1 MRKLASLVTIENI
14 EPIENADRLAVATIK
29 GKTWKIVVGKTDFL
43 PGDSAVYF
51 EIDSYLPADDERY
64 NFLKERCLRKFVS
77 KSGQVLAEGI
87 RIKTIKLRGVI
98 SQGLLMPASQFP
110 ELDEQVEYPG
120 EGTDL
125 TELLKVKH
133 YDEIAEALRPMTGAS
148 IAGDAYG
155 PFPSAYI
162 PKTDEER
169 IQNLGEYFETMK
181 GVEFQVTEKFDGTS
195 VTMFFSP
202 TVDPENPFG
211 VCSRNLR
218 LKPVTADGV
227 VPLAWQMADVCGM
240 ESALRLLHS
249 KTGCEYAVQ
258 GELVGPG
265 INGNRDLYT
274 VYKWYIFRIYDIKA
288 GRFLAPAETETF
300 VRCSLKCLHVKI
312 ISPNLKVFDEYP
324 TFDKLMEFA
333 QGKTDR
339 GNEREGIVCKTTKP
353 PYVSF
358 KVVSNKYLLKSEG

>member
-1 MRKLASLVTIENI
+1 MRKLASLVTIEKI

-29 GKTWKIVVGKTDFL
+29 GKTWKVVVGKTDFS

-64 NFLKERCLRKFVS
+64 NFLKERCLKKFVS

-110 ELDEQVEYPG
+110 ELDEQVEYPS

-133 YDEIAEALRPMTGAS
+133 YDEIAEALRPVTGAS

-155 PFPSAYI
+155 SFPTAYF

-169 IQNLGEYFETMK
+169 IQNLGEYFEKMK
-181 GVEFQVTEKFDGTS
+181 GVEFQVTEKFDGMS

-218 LKPVTADGV
+218 LKGETANGV
-227 VPLAWQMADVCGM
+227 IPLAWQIANAYSV
-240 ESALRLLHS
+240 EPALRRLYDE
-249 KTGCEYAVQ
+249 GGYEYAVQ

-274 VYKWYIFRIYDIKA
+274 EHEWYIFRIYDIKA
-288 GRFLAPAETETF
+288 GRFLDPADAEKIA
-300 VRCSLKCLHVKI
+300 RCSLGCPHVKI

>member
-1 MRKLASLVTIENI
+1 MRKLVSLVTIEKI

-29 GKTWKIVVGKTDFL
+29 GKTWKVVVGKTDFS

-64 NFLKERCLRKFVS
+64 NFLKGRCLKKFVS

-87 RIKTIKLRGVI
+87 RIRTIKLRGVI

-120 EGTDL
+120 EGADL

-155 PFPSAYI
+155 SFPTAYI

-169 IQNLGEYFETMK
+169 IQNLQDYFTTMK
-181 GVEFQVTEKFDGTS
+181 NRRFQVTEKVDGMS
-195 VTMFFSP
+195 VTMFYSP

-218 LKPVTADGV
+218 LKPVMNDGSI
-227 VPLAWQMADVCGM
+227 PLAWQLAQKLNV
-240 ESALRLLHS
+240 ETALRAYTVLTRDEVAL
-249 KTGCEYAVQ
+249 Q
-258 GELVGPG
+258 GELAGPG
-265 INGNRDLYT
+265 INGNRDLRT
-274 VYKWYIFRIYDIKA
+274 THEWMVFRAYNITQ
-288 GRFLAPAETETF
+288 GRFLTPPETEALC
-300 VRCSLKCLHVKI
+300 RSAGIPHVPVLVKDC
-312 ISPNLKVFDEYP
+312 PAFELWP

-339 GNEREGIVCKTTKP
+339 GNEREGIVCKTVDA

>member
-1 MRKLASLVTIENI
+1 MRKLASLVTIEKI
-14 EPIENADRLAVATIK
+14 EPIENADRLAVAAIK
-29 GKTWKIVVGKTDFL
+29 GKTWKVVVGKTDFL
-43 PGDSAVYF
+43 PGDDAVYF

-64 NFLKERCLRKFVS
+64 GFLKERCLKKFVS

-98 SQGLLMPASQFP
+98 SQGLLMPVSQFP

-155 PFPSAYI
+155 SFPTAYI

-181 GVEFQVTEKFDGTS
+181 GVEFQVTEKFDGMS

-227 VPLAWQMADVCGM
+227 VPLAWKMANVYSV
-240 ESALRLLHS
+240 ETALKRIYEQRGNEL
-249 KTGCEYAVQ
+249 AVQ

-274 VYKWYIFRIYDIKA
+274 EHKWYIFRIYDIKA
-288 GRFLAPAETETF
+288 GTFLTPSETEYIAQ
-300 VRCSLKCLHVKI
+300 CLMSCPHVKI

>member
-1 MRKLASLVTIENI
+1 MRKLASLVTIDKV

-29 GKTWKIVVGKTDFL
+29 GKTWKVVVGKNDFL
-43 PGDSAVYF
+43 PGDSAIYF

-98 SQGLLMPASQFP
+98 SQGLLMPTDRFP
-110 ELDEQVEYPG
+110 ELDEQIENPG

-125 TELLKVKH
+125 TEILKVKH
-133 YDEIAEALRPMTGAS
+133 YDEIAEALRPLTGVS
-148 IAGDAYG
+148 IAAEAYG
-155 PFPSAYI
+155 PFPTEFI

-181 GVEFQVTEKFDGTS
+181 GVEFQVTEKFDGMS
-195 VTMFFSP
+195 VTMFYSP
-202 TVDPENPFG
+202 TIDPQNPFG

-218 LKPVTADGV
+218 LKPVTDTGV
-227 VPLAWQMADVCGM
+227 VPLAWQIANAYFV
-240 ESALRLLHS
+240 ESALKKLYNQGGH
-249 KTGCEYAVQ
+249 EYAVQ

-265 INGNRDLYT
+265 INGNRDMYT
-274 VYKWYIFRIYDIKA
+274 EHKWYVFRIYDIKA
-288 GRFLAPAETETF
+288 GKFLSPAETET
-300 VRCSLKCLHVKI
+300 VAQCLLGCPHVKV

-358 KVVSNKYLLKSEG
+358 KVVSNKYLLKLKS

>member
-1 MRKLASLVTIENI
+1 MRKLASLVTIEKV

-29 GKTWKIVVGKTDFL
+29 GKTWKVVVGKTDFL
-43 PGDSAVYF
+43 PGDDAVYF
-51 EIDSYLPADDERY
+51 EIDSYLPANDDRY
-64 NFLKERCLRKFVS
+64 SFLRERCLRKFVS

-98 SQGLLMPASQFP
+98 SQGLLMPADKFP

-120 EGTDL
+120 EGIDL
-125 TELLKVKH
+125 TEVLKVRH

-148 IAGDAYG
+148 IAAEAYG
-155 PFPSAYI
+155 PFPSAFI

-181 GVEFQVTEKFDGTS
+181 GREFQVTEKYDGMS
-195 VTMFFSP
+195 VTMFYSP
-202 TVDPENPFG
+202 TVDAENPFG

-218 LKPVTADGV
+218 LKPVMNDGTI
-227 VPLAWQMADVCGM
+227 PLPWQVANSYTM
-240 ESALRLLHS
+240 EAALRSIFYNDGYEL
-249 KTGCEYAVQ
+249 AVQ

-265 INGNRDLYT
+265 INSNRDLYT
-274 VYKWYIFRIYDIKA
+274 EHKWFVFRIYDIKA
-288 GRFLAPAETETF
+288 GRFLDPAEAETIA
-300 VRCSLKCLHVKI
+300 RCSLGCPHVKV
-312 ISPNLKVFDEYP
+312 ISPNLKVFDEYS
-324 TFDKLMEFA
+324 TFDELMEFA

-339 GNEREGIVCKTTKP
+339 GNEREGIVCKTVKA

-358 KVVSNKYLLKSEG
+358 KVVSNKYLLKGE